1 MPAHFLHS
9 SISNDLQGL
18 PQILSHRGFKGQYP
32 ENTIC
37 AIEGAIQAGTHALE
51 LDLHLTRDGEVV
63 LSHVSDDATLGYR
76 SKLIPSRTNHFNVA
90 SG

>member
-1 MPAHFLHS
+1 MAAHFLHS

-63 LSHVSDDATLGYR
+63 LSHVSDAIPDDR
-76 SKLIPSRTNHFNVA
+76 SKLIPSRTNLFNVV